1 MTELRHCLGDST
13 LLTSTLTT
21 HGYGRNGSRDDL
33 EFKTNNANGIDA
45 LVKAGSL
52 EETAVRQR
60 DLIYAYRTCL
70 HALAEDMDLM
80 LE

>member
-1 MTELRHCLGDST
+1 
-13 LLTSTLTT
+13 
-21 HGYGRNGSRDDL
+21 L